1 MVDSQPTDP
10 GLRVGIGMRIAQ
22 FLAKLAIGDSLD
34 DRYFPE
40 RQAEFASLVD
50 DAQALSKA
58 ADDFKDS
65 ITEMRKMTETAI
77 LESRKTLQAG

>member
-1 MVDSQPTDP
+1 
-10 GLRVGIGMRIAQ
+10 MRIAQ

-58 ADDFKDS
+58 ADDFKGS
-65 ITEMRKMTETAI
+65 ITGMRKLTEAAI
-77 LESRKTLQAG
+77 RESRKTLQAG